1 MTAWIA
7 HRQVLAL
14 AGTPALA
21 WIAGPRAAGRLRPTP
36 GQTEGPFCPV
46 EVPADSDAD
55 LLRNGALA
63 YHRGVE
69 TWIDGRVSDV
79 DGALHG
85 AHPAH
90 PCEGAAG

>member
-1 MTAWIA
+1 MDRAPPG
-7 HRQVLAL
+7 
-14 AGTPALA
+14 AG
-21 WIAGPRAAGRLRPTP
+21 AGRHTGPGLDRRAARRLRPTP